1 MNGLDGKGRAETA
14 GSVETTGSASN
25 ELNGLYSEVGAC
37 ADDTILNTRDFV
49 RGTADSTCADAK
61 GASGADATGADATG
75 ADATGADATGADA
88 ADATTGAATGAS
100 GPATLNTRGL
110 TGASTGSSTTD
121 SRTLALGSVV
131 GGNPDNSSKNSGC
144 SFCSV
149 IQSNRI
155 KLNHADE
162 FSGTIY

>member
-1 MNGLDGKGRAETA
+1 MNGLDGKGSAETA
-14 GSVETTGSASN
+14 GSVETAGSASN

-37 ADDTILNTRDFV
+37 ADGAILNTRDFV
-49 RGTADSTCADAK
+49 RGTADSTCADAT
-61 GASGADATGADATG
+61 GAADATDATGAADATDATGAD
-75 ADATGADATGADA
+75 
-88 ADATTGAATGAS
+88 TTGTS

-110 TGASTGSSTTD
+110 TGASTCSSTTD
-121 SRTLALGSVV
+121 SLTLALGSVV

>member
-1 MNGLDGKGRAETA
+1 MNGLDGKGSAETA
-14 GSVETTGSASN
+14 GSVETAGSASN

-37 ADDTILNTRDFV
+37 ADGAILNTRDFV
-49 RGTADSTCADAK
+49 RGTADSTCADAT
-61 GASGADATGADATG
+61 GAADATDATGAD
-75 ADATGADATGADA
+75 
-88 ADATTGAATGAS
+88 TTGTS

-121 SRTLALGSVV
+121 SLTLALGSVV